1 MKLLLC
7 SNVRLNAECL
17 ESLDIKLSHK
27 WKANLSEKFADLFDQ
42 SLQKHCSYIF
52 LCGRIFGT
60 ERITE
65 EVIDNLFKIIKSNKN
80 TNVLM
85 FLAINEYN
93 RISYRNDIPENLH
106 LLCIG
111 SADSYVDDEIALM
124 IDKNTVRI
132 QLSDLDEISIQK
144 REENNFVLCSAEGEQ
159 NIASFEPIG
168 FDDIQ
173 DTEYG
178 YSILEWDKEKIKS
191 FTNVHMQKYAYKS
204 VSLKI
209 LPTDTEKDILKKLLA
224 IIKPL
229 DYDTFLRITVVGR
242 SEFGLTID
250 VDYIANQLRNKLFWV
265 EIFDNTIMDIE
276 EESFEND
283 ISLRS
288 EFVRLTL
295 KDASL
300 SESER
305 NRIISCGW
313 NALNGK
319 EVPTE

>member
-60 ERITE
+60 ERVTE

-178 YSILEWDKEKIKS
+178 YSILEWDEEKIKS

-209 LPTDTEKDILKKLLA
+209 LSHHQNS
-224 IIKPL
+224 IKFFQ
-229 DYDTFLRITVVGR
+229 T
-242 SEFGLTID
+242 
-250 VDYIANQLRNKLFWV
+250 QLRHVVLREKCVEMSEKRAFSRLRNTFEPLQNRGSRVRVLPPLPRKKPSRFSTWLFSTMFALTGKL
-265 EIFDNTIMDIE
+265 
-276 EESFEND
+276 
-283 ISLRS
+283 
-288 EFVRLTL
+288 
-295 KDASL
+295 
-300 SESER
+300 
-305 NRIISCGW
+305 C
-313 NALNGK
+313 
-319 EVPTE
+319 